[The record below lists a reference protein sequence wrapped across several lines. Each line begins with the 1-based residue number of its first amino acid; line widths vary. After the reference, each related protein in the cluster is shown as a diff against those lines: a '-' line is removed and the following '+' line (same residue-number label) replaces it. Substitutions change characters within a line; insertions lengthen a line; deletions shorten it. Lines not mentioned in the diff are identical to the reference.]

1 MAAGAEGQSHGAAAA
16 AGERHR
22 ARERG
27 VKRGRGGEGEKG
39 NGTPRV
45 VPLYFSLSGT
55 DGPFFKIII
64 NFFKAFRAAFP
75 PKLEWAGRGKA
86 ERRGGGGFLELVILR
101 GGPPVLLGRA
111 RTIGGSRARTMAISP
126 YLEGERRFGGNVPL
140 LFHPQGPS

>member
-55 DGPFFKIII
+55 DGSFLKLLLIFLKPFE
-64 NFFKAFRAAFP
+64 RLFP
-75 PKLEWAGRGKA
+75 QSWNGQ
-86 ERRGGGGFLELVILR
+86 GGAKRKGEGE
-101 GGPPVLLGRA
+101 
-111 RTIGGSRARTMAISP
+111 GGS
-126 YLEGERRFGGNVPL
+126 
-140 LFHPQGPS
+140 